1 MRKIVIGAALAAL
14 TFSAPIAVRAQILQG
29 TANGAQQGIDQGN
42 AAAGPLG
49 GIVGGAVGAGVG
61 AATGAVGTA
70 TGVVGSIF
78 GASDEPRFHDYVE
91 GRHYPS
97 SAYDGDLQVGSV
109 LPRKGVRYY
118 PVPGEYRVDRRYRY
132 AVVNN
137 QTVIVDPR
145 TRRIVQ
151 IVD

>member
-14 TFSAPIAVRAQILQG
+14 TLSAPIAARAQILQG
-29 TANGAQQGIDQGN
+29 TANGAQQGADQGN

-70 TGVVGSIF
+70 TGIVGGVF
-78 GASDEPRFHDYVE
+78 GANDEPRFHDI
-91 GRHYPS
+91 R
-97 SAYDGDLQVGSV
+97 VGTV
-109 LPRKGVRYY
+109 LPRGGVRLY
-118 PVPGEYRVDRRYRY
+118 PVPDDFRIDRRYRY
-132 AVVNN
+132 AVVND

-145 TRRIVQ
+145 TRRVVQ
-151 IVD
+151 VID